1 MVWWLLLGVLAG
13 ALAVTIAYLS
23 WNTIYAWIQ
32 AIKNEIPNAK
42 IAEIVKVSIGSNR
55 CRVHAGVFAP
65 VFLGMGEK
73 PVAAHTWDEVEELDP
88 VAQNKLDY
96 GVPVRMRI

>member
-32 AIKNEIPNAK
+32 AIKNEI
-42 IAEIVKVSIGSNR
+42 
-55 CRVHAGVFAP
+55 
-65 VFLGMGEK
+65 
-73 PVAAHTWDEVEELDP
+73 
-88 VAQNKLDY
+88 QNKYYNNLNKPNIYYLDKL
-96 GVPVRMRI
+96 